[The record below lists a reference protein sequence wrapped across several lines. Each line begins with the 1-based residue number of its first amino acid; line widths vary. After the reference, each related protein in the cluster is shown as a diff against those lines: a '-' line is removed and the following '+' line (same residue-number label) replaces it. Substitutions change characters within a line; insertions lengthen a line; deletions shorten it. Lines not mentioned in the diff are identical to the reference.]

1 MGASGLVEIGA
12 GPADGGA
19 AALPQRAPHL
29 GRPMERIEDL
39 ALLTGRGEFADD
51 LGGKPGMLHAAI
63 LRSPCAHAEILSID
77 TARALTMPGIR
88 AVLTRDDIQRWSQP
102 FVVGVKQP
110 MQHWPLAVDRVRYA
124 GEPVAV
130 VIAQSRYLA
139 EDALEAI
146 VVEYGHLPAVVEID
160 AALDPTS
167 NALHAGVGS
176 NIVSE
181 RRFSYGEPAL
191 EFTAAAHQVTVDVA
205 FPRNSCTPIECGVV
219 LAEHLPMPDGRPSYS
234 VCSNFMGPFSLHAVM
249 AMALQVPGNRLR
261 HRVPRDSGGS
271 FGVKHSVFP
280 YVVLMCLAARKS
292 GAPVKWVEDRLEHL
306 QAATAATA
314 RKTRLRAA
322 VTAEGRVTALD
333 YDQVDEVGAYLRA
346 PEPATFYRMH
356 GALTG
361 AYDIRHLTVRNRV
374 VVTNKVPSGLVRGFG
389 GPQVFFALERL
400 MDQIAAELA
409 IDPVELR
416 RRNYVQAHQFPYQ
429 AAAGAILD
437 SGDYLRLTNMV
448 MAEATVQE
456 LWARRDA
463 ARSAGKLY
471 GIGVAAIVEPSISNM
486 GYISTVLTPEQR
498 AKAGP
503 KNGAISSATVAVD
516 LQGGVNVTI
525 ASAPAGQGHM
535 TVCAQ
540 VVADVLGVDPQ
551 TVVVNV
557 EFDTAKD
564 AWSVAAGNYSS
575 RFAGAVAGTVHLAA
589 LRLRQKIALIASSQ
603 LGCPVEAVV
612 FADGEVR
619 SGLDPLRKQLFT
631 RLAANPHWAP
641 ALLPAGVEPG
651 LRETAFWTGETLAAP
666 DAQDR
671 VNTSA
676 AYGFVFDICG
686 LEVDPDTG
694 ATRVDRYITGHDA
707 GKLLNPALADG
718 QIRGAFAQGLGAA
731 LMETFRYSAD
741 GNFLSGTLAEYL
753 MPTAC
758 EVPDPV
764 IVHLET
770 PSPFTP
776 LGAKGLGEGNNMSTP
791 VCIANAFADAL
802 RGLQGLPT
810 AVPTAVPSTVTSQTR
825 VSAQL
830 IAAAEHSGVAGIT
843 LPLTPS
849 RILALI
855 GAVEPVRPGECG
867 PDSGPTAGNPSSQTS
882 IQPSSQ
888 PALGLPV
895 APAALPSLQAT
906 GFVEIAATPA
916 EVFAVLL
923 DPAALAL
930 VIPGCEKLMPEGPN
944 RFRAQVTIR
953 IALIKARYEAEIE
966 LSEIVVPSSL
976 RLSGR
981 GQSGLGTAQGDGHVR
996 LEAITPSGARANE
1009 LEGATHT
1016 RLHYDYQAQVGGK
1029 VAAVGPRM
1037 LEGAARL
1044 VLGELFAA
1052 LGRQAK
1058 LRQPL
1063 THGGSS
1069 ERAGEGPDSATVDD
1083 RRMSSA
1089 PLNRQRSWWRRV
1101 FEWLVSGGRDAG
1113 GRS

>member
-1 MGASGLVEIGA
+1 LGTSELAEVGA

-19 AALPQRAPHL
+19 AVLPKRVPHL
-29 GRPMERIEDL
+29 GRSMERIEDV

-63 LRSPCAHAEILSID
+63 LRAPCAHAQLLSID
-77 TARALTMPGIR
+77 TVRAMTMPGVR

-167 NALHAGVGS
+167 TALHVGVGS
-176 NIVSE
+176 NVVSE
-181 RRFSYGEPAL
+181 RRFSYGEPTA
-191 EFTAAAHQVTVDVA
+191 EFAAAAHQVTVDVA

-280 YVVLMCLAARKS
+280 YVVLMCLAARKA

-314 RKTRLRAA
+314 RQTRLSAA
-322 VTAEGRVTALD
+322 VNAQGRITALD

-361 AYDIRHLTVRNRV
+361 AYDIGHLTVRNRV

-400 MDQIAAELA
+400 MDQIAAQLA

-416 RRNYVQAHQFPYQ
+416 RRNYVQAHQFPYH

-437 SGDYLRLTNMV
+437 SGDYLRLTDMV
-448 MAEATVQE
+448 MAEAAAQA
-456 LWARRDA
+456 LWSRRDA
-463 ARSAGKLY
+463 ARAAGKLY

-516 LQGGVNVTI
+516 LQGGINVTI

-540 VVADVLGVDPQ
+540 VIADVLGVDPQ
-551 TVVVNV
+551 AVVVNV

-589 LRLRQKIALIASSQ
+589 LRLRHKIALIASAQ

-641 ALLPAGVEPG
+641 ALLPEGLEPG

-686 LEVDPDTG
+686 LEIDPDTG
-694 ATRVDRYITGHDA
+694 ASRVDRYITGHDA

-802 RGLQGLPT
+802 RGLRGLPTAAPT
-810 AVPTAVPSTVTSQTR
+810 AVPTAVLPAVTPEMR
-825 VSAQL
+825 VSDRS
-830 IAAAEHSGVAGIT
+830 IAVAEHSGIAGIT

-849 RILALI
+849 RVLALI
-855 GAVEPVRPGECG
+855 GAIEPARPAPRSAESEKTVADQAAS
-867 PDSGPTAGNPSSQTS
+867 PLSGSNAVS
-882 IQPSSQ
+882 
-888 PALGLPV
+888 AV
-895 APAALPSLQAT
+895 VPSLQAT
-906 GFVEIAATPA
+906 GFVDIAATPA

-923 DPAALAL
+923 DPVALAL
-930 VIPGCEKLMPEGPN
+930 VIPGCDQLIPDGPN

-966 LSEIVVPSSL
+966 LSDIVAPTSL

-981 GQSGLGTAQGDGHVR
+981 GQSALGTAQGDGCVR
-996 LEAITPSGARANE
+996 LEAIMPSGAQAAE
-1009 LEGATHT
+1009 PAGTTHT
-1016 RLHYDYQAQVGGK
+1016 RLHYDYRAQVGGK

-1052 LGRQAK
+1052 LGRQAQRGQS
-1058 LRQPL
+1058 LAHRGPN
-1063 THGGSS
+1063 
-1069 ERAGEGPDSATVDD
+1069 ERAGEGSGGVAVDAG
-1083 RRMSSA
+1083 RPSSA
-1089 PLNRQRSWWRRV
+1089 PLNQERSWWRRV
-1101 FEWLVSGGRDAG
+1101 FAWLMSGGRDAG